1 MNKSDIVELIS
12 IRTGVAK
19 KRVEQIINIF
29 VDKITDEVHKGNDVE
44 IRGFGTFYQ
53 VTQEKRRI
61 KSPIAGKTI
70 DVPAKN
76 KINFRAS
83 KITEKEIE
91 GA

>member
-1 MNKSDIVELIS
+1 LNKSEIIELIS

-19 KRVEQIINIF
+19 KKVDQIINIF
-29 VDKITDEVHKGNDVE
+29 VDKITDEVQKGNDVE
-44 IRGFGTFYQ
+44 IRGFGTFYR

-76 KINFRAS
+76 KINFKAS
-83 KITEKEIE
+83 KNTEKEID
-91 GA
+91 

>member
-1 MNKSDIVELIS
+1 MNKSDIIELIS
-12 IRTGVAK
+12 IKTGVAK
-19 KRVEQIINIF
+19 KKVELIINLFI
-29 VDKITDEVHKGNDVE
+29 DKITDEVQKGNDVD

-76 KINFRAS
+76 KIGFKAS
-83 KITEKEIE
+83 KITEKEID
-91 GA
+91 

>member
-1 MNKSDIVELIS
+1 LNKSDIIELIS
-12 IRTGVAK
+12 IKTGVAK
-19 KRVEQIINIF
+19 KKVELIINLFI
-29 VDKITDEVHKGNDVE
+29 DKITDEVQKGNDVD

-76 KINFRAS
+76 KIGFKAS
-83 KITEKEIE
+83 KITEKEID
-91 GA
+91 